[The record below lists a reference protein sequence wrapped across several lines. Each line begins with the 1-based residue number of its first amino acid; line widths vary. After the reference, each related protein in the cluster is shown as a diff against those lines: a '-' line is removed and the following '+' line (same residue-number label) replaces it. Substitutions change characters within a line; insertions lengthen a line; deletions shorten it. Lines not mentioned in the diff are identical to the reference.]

1 VGKRARRCS
10 GGGGPPQ
17 NRRRQRREDA
27 HHAGSGDRRGHGCRG
42 RDGDCAVR
50 DADGRLRSHRE
61 RAGVHYNSD
70 RIKLQTK
77 DPANIVTQAITYG
90 PGSSSGWHSHVGI
103 VVVTVKDGT
112 VTRYGS
118 DCVAHTYSQGDVFVE
133 TSQLGPIVLRNETA
147 LPAHLA
153 ATYITQPPVPQN
165 LRIDEP
171 NPGCAVG

>member
-1 VGKRARRCS
+1 MLAAVIVAATGVGVAMATAPS
-10 GGGGPPQ
+10 GTRTVDYAATGTLP
-17 NRRRQRREDA
+17 D
-27 HHAGSGDRRGHGCRG
+27 S
-42 RDGDCAVR
+42 
-50 DADGRLRSHRE
+50 
-61 RAGVHYNSD
+61 VHYNSD

-77 DPANIVTQAITYG
+77 DPANIVTQTITYG

-118 DCVAHTYSQGDVFVE
+118 DCVAHSYSQGDVFVE

-147 LPAHLA
+147 LPAHVA
-153 ATYITQPPVPQN
+153 ATFITQPPVPQN

>member
-1 VGKRARRCS
+1 MLAAVIVAATGVGVAMATAPS
-10 GGGGPPQ
+10 GT
-17 NRRRQRREDA
+17 RTVDYA
-27 HHAGSGDRRGHGCRG
+27 ATGSLPD
-42 RDGDCAVR
+42 
-50 DADGRLRSHRE
+50 S
-61 RAGVHYNSD
+61 VHYNSD

-77 DPANIVTQAITYG
+77 DPANIVTQTITYG

-118 DCVAHTYSQGDVFVE
+118 DCVAHTSSQGDVFVE